1 MTRKTRDVGST
12 TGVEMTR
19 RGFVAHCAATVA
31 SGAALYS
38 VSGFAA
44 TAPTSELLNTTPA
57 DHRMPVV
64 SFHHDR
70 PYLDTTGMAEPYL
83 PPLGTRSGQPLA
95 ELSEEEYRSRYVYS

>member
-1 MTRKTRDVGST
+1 MTRETRVT
-12 TGVEMTR
+12 TSVDMTR
-19 RGFVAHCAATVA
+19 RAFVAQCGVVAA
-31 SGAALYS
+31 SGAAFYS

-44 TAPTSELLNTTPA
+44 TASELLNTLPP
-57 DHRMPVV
+57 DHRIPVV
-64 SFHHDR
+64 SIHHDR

>member
-1 MTRKTRDVGST
+1 
-12 TGVEMTR
+12 MTR
-19 RGFVAHCAATVA
+19 RTFVTHCAVAAA
-31 SGAALYS
+31 SGAAFYS

-44 TAPTSELLNTTPA
+44 AAPTTERLNTTPP